1 MVSKDVSAL
10 IIAPR
15 GRLRDSLGVLLRAR
29 DEISVVRESDDPAEG
44 LVAIAER
51 PPTMVLLD
59 VTVADEQAWS
69 LLRQLKTTWPRISC
83 GVVVHTTEHERQ
95 ARLTGADA
103 ILRAGFPA
111 EDLDRTITG
120 FIARSV
126 GQLGPSD

>member
-29 DEISVVRESDDPAEG
+29 DEINVVRESDDAAEG
-44 LVAIAER
+44 LVEIAER

-59 VTVADEQAWS
+59 VTVADEQAWRQ
-69 LLRQLKTTWPRISC
+69 LRQLKTTWPLIPC

-95 ARLTGADA
+95 ARLAGADA
-103 ILRAGFPA
+103 TLRAGFSA
-111 EDLDRTITG
+111 ETLNRTITE
-120 FIARSV
+120 FIARSE
-126 GQLGPSD
+126 GQFGPSD